1 MMNLTAAKIF
11 LLVLLSAFIANAFA
25 QKMPAPK
32 WDAPKIKGIR
42 QESYSIYEGKPYFTD
57 KWCVGNILLTNG
69 ESIDS
74 LYMRYSS
81 FKDELIYFNSEINI
95 QIKIDKTIISA
106 FSFADENGQIRRF
119 RKQQFD
125 NSSKSERY
133 FEVLSEGNPA
143 LLCYRKVNLN
153 EVSAYR
159 DTKGALKNMA
169 YQQEYLYYFYSPQKG
184 YISVKPNKKGL
195 LACFDKES
203 QKPVKKLLRKNRI
216 SPLDE
221 FSFVAAWEIIKS
233 QGFSV
238 MF

>member
-106 FSFADENGQIRRF
+106 FSLLLIYTVFFGQGNAQTGGGLISNLVDKLSAANNAGATNALKTSLGMFKSIPPIAYLIVISTLALWTLDAVLQRF
-119 RKQQFD
+119 RNQT
-125 NSSKSERY
+125 SK
-133 FEVLSEGNPA
+133 L
-143 LLCYRKVNLN
+143 
-153 EVSAYR
+153 
-159 DTKGALKNMA
+159 
-169 YQQEYLYYFYSPQKG
+169 
-184 YISVKPNKKGL
+184 
-195 LACFDKES
+195 
-203 QKPVKKLLRKNRI
+203 
-216 SPLDE
+216 
-221 FSFVAAWEIIKS
+221 
-233 QGFSV
+233 
-238 MF
+238 